1 MSALDRA
8 LKGVELKTFQAAN
21 GLKPDGIA
29 GPLTWAAIWRSLG
42 VDLCVD
48 HKSLTHWGVRKTLI
62 EAIIVHHSCTSN
74 PAQTA
79 RILEQRELS
88 THYEV
93 SATGQVYEYGD
104 PLTQVAWH
112 CGGSVNGR
120 SIGIDLTH
128 LPGKKWPEAQ
138 TKALAALLKALCLIH
153 GLPAVVAPDRSLGRG
168 GLNPA
173 WGVYRHRNLAAT
185 ACPENLVL
193 ESCFPA

>member
-1 MSALDRA
+1 MSALERA
-8 LKGVELKTFQAAN
+8 LQNVDLRTFQAAN

-48 HKSLTHWGVRKTLI
+48 RKSLTHWGVRKGAI
-62 EAIIVHHSCTSN
+62 EGIVVHHSDTGN
-74 PAQTA
+74 PATTA
-79 RILEQRELS
+79 RVLEARGLS

-93 SATGQVYEYGD
+93 SAAGQVYEYGD

-112 CGGSVNGR
+112 CGGGVNHR
-120 SIGIDLTH
+120 SIGIDVTH
-128 LPGKKWPEAQ
+128 RSGKKWPEAQ

-153 GLPAVVAPDRSLGRG
+153 GLPAVVAPDRSLGKG

-185 ACPENLVL
+185 ACPENVDL
-193 ESCFPA
+193 EACLA